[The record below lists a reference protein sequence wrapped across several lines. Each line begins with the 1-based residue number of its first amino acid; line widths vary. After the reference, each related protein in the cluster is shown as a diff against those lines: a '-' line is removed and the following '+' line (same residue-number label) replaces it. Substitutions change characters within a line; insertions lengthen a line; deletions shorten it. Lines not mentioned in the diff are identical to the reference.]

1 MPYFNSNCIYLL
13 SSCADPENVQQGG
26 QEQGREADTRG
37 VETGPE
43 RLRGPDYNVRQ
54 LGPIHTGS
62 LTLN

>member
-1 MPYFNSNCIYLL
+1 MRVPLYFSNICSL
-13 SSCADPENVQQGG
+13 ADQTDVQQGG
-26 QEQGREADTRG
+26 QEQGREADARG

-43 RLRGPDYNVRQ
+43 RLRGPHYNVRQ